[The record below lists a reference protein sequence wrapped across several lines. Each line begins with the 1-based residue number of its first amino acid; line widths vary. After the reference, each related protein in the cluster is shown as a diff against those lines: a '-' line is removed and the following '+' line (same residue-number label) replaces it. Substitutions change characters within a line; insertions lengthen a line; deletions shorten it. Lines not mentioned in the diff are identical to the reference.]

1 MCLTLE
7 YAHMLCIGS
16 SSDLVFVGAI
26 SMVVQPD
33 STSIRIDD
41 RRCYPPAACVT
52 ALSGRHREKQD

>member
-1 MCLTLE
+1 
-7 YAHMLCIGS
+7 MLCIGS